1 MQAIGTPDV
10 ATHLAEEIPRPSRN
24 IPLVVFYQTLIGVLS
39 GFGLLVAIFYA
50 INDLEA
56 IINSSSSFPLTEIY
70 HQATGSAGGAL
81 ALSLFIS
88 VSTFVGLI
96 AGYVTAGRT
105 FWTLARDGATPFS
118 AVFAKIDPKKK
129 NPFNA
134 TLLCGFINTALAC
147 IYVASVAAFN
157 AFIGSGVIALTL
169 SYLAAIL
176 PHLLSGRKSVEPG
189 YFWMS
194 GWLGWIVNAVSC
206 AYITVFV
213 VIFCFPFSMPVNASN
228 MNYASLLM
236 GGLSLFV
243 AAWWLFKRGQYKGP
257 QFVSRGNVLLAKDAV

>member
-1 MQAIGTPDV
+1 MI
-10 ATHLAEEIPRPSRN
+10 L
-24 IPLVVFYQTLIGVLS
+24 YQTLIGFVS
-39 GFGLLVAIFYA
+39 GFCLLVALFYA

-56 IINSSSSFPLTEIY
+56 IINSSVSFPLTEIY

-81 ALSLFIS
+81 ALLLFIFFS
-88 VSTFVGLI
+88 AFVSLI

-105 FWTLARDGATPFS
+105 YWTLARDGATPFS
-118 AVFAKIDPKKK
+118 AIFAKIDPQKK

-134 TLLCGFINTALAC
+134 TLLCGCVSTVLAC
-147 IYVASVAAFN
+147 VYVASVAAFN
-157 AFIGSGVIALTL
+157 AFIGSSIIAFTL

-194 GWLGWIVNAVSC
+194 GWLGWTVNAVSC
-206 AYITVFV
+206 AYIIVFV
-213 VIFCFPFSMPVNASN
+213 VIFCFPFVMPAAASN

-243 AAWWLFKRGQYKGP
+243 ASWWFFKRRQYKGP
-257 QFVSRGNVLLAKDAV
+257 QFVSGGHETLAKDAM

>member
-1 MQAIGTPDV
+1 MI
-10 ATHLAEEIPRPSRN
+10 
-24 IPLVVFYQTLIGVLS
+24 FYQTLIAFIS
-39 GFGLLVAIFYA
+39 GFCFLVAIFYA
-50 INDLEA
+50 INDLDA
-56 IINSSSSFPLTEIY
+56 IINSSTSFPLTEIY

-81 ALSLFIS
+81 ALLLFTFFAGLVSL
-88 VSTFVGLI
+88 V
-96 AGYVTAGRT
+96 AGYLTAGRT
-105 FWTLARDGATPFS
+105 FWTLARDGVTPFS
-118 AVFAKIDPKKK
+118 AVFAKIDPEKK

-134 TLLCGFINTALAC
+134 TLFCGCANMVLAC
-147 IYVASVAAFN
+147 VYVANVTAFN
-157 AFIGSGVIALTL
+157 AFVGSFVIATTL

-206 AYITVFV
+206 TYIIVFV
-213 VIFCFPFSMPVNASN
+213 VIFCFPFSMPVDAAN

-243 AAWWLFKRGQYKGP
+243 TAWWFVKRGQYKGP
-257 QFVSRGNVLLAKDAV
+257 QFVSRGNDALAKDAI